1 MLSFKTIVGASRTGK
16 SETGA
21 IPMDAL
27 KGLAKSFKAP
37 GPVAVG
43 IPLMANDAS
52 KVPAKIWM
60 DAVPEKSALGVN
72 RTACN
77 AEVNETLS
85 DS

>member
-1 MLSFKTIVGASRTGK
+1 MVGASRTGK

-37 GPVAVG
+37 GPLAVG
-43 IPLMANDAS
+43 IPLTANDGS

-60 DAVPEKSALGVN
+60 DAVPEKSAFGVN
-72 RTACN
+72 RMACN
-77 AEVNETLS
+77 AAANEAPS